1 LNQINQINQK
11 NQRNRK
17 EEAMMTKIHA
27 VLRTFIGVGFAVA
40 LIVVITGLFSPAL
53 AQKAKPETN
62 KLYVGLAVPSLS
74 YLTCWVADQKGFL
87 KEEGITDVKVLA
99 FKGDA
104 DVLQALT
111 GGTID
116 ISISSLTGLVESI
129 KAGQKFKAYWAGFN
143 QPYFEWYANSKF
155 KSIAETKGGRYAV
168 TKYGALTDFLTRFA
182 LRTAGLDPEKDV
194 KILQLGGSPQSLAA
208 MEAGQIEATILSAPS
223 TYMAAEKGFVKLM
236 SQKEY
241 IAPDWPLHVV
251 FSKEEYTAKN
261 QNTIK
266 AFLRAHGKAIDWIRA
281 NQEEAA
287 QIGNKM
293 TKFKIEYC
301 RKFIEEYKDY
311 WYADGRLPD
320 KGLKVFWDLAVQA
333 KDVTE
338 PWPEARWLDRSFL
351 NTQSQWRK

>member
-1 LNQINQINQK
+1 MV
-11 NQRNRK
+11 
-17 EEAMMTKIHA
+17 AM
-27 VLRTFIGVGFAVA
+27 
-40 LIVVITGLFSPAL
+40 TGLWSPAA
-53 AQKAKPETN
+53 AQQAKPESS
-62 KLYVGLAVPSLS
+62 KLTVGLALPTLS
-74 YLTCWVADQKGFL
+74 YLNCWVAEQKGFL
-87 KEEGITDVKVLA
+87 KQEGITDVKILA

-111 GGTID
+111 GGAID

-129 KAGQKFKAYWAGFN
+129 KSGQKFKAVWAGYN
-143 QPYFEWYANSKF
+143 HPYFEWYALPKY

-168 TKYGALTDFLTRFA
+168 SKYGALTDFLTRYA

-194 KILQLGGSPQSLAA
+194 KILALGGSAQSLPAL
-208 MEAGQIEATILSAPS
+208 EAGQIDASILAAPF
-223 TYMAAEKGFVKLM
+223 TYVAAEKGFVKLM